1 MGDSDDIKKDI
12 KGYTQS
18 LMDELKAAFLTNF
31 DVDAIKLKL
40 NEVEEGATEVAK
52 VFGQGKEQIT
62 AIKAAMA
69 EAVTS
74 VTLLGGGFSDILKI
88 QTDVSK
94 ALGTNLILNSQSYEK
109 LYATTKVTGIE
120 ATTLTTNF
128 KDAGFSV
135 YAIGDQMTKVMDVSR
150 SIGVNG
156 REVSAKVVENM
167 SKMNQFNF
175 QGGVEGLAKMA
186 AQAVNLR
193 VNMNDVFS
201 IANRLFDP
209 EQAIDMAAAMQRLGV
224 AQGDLLDPLRLMDLA
239 QNDPA
244 ELQNQIAEMSKSFT
258 RLKADGTGFEI
269 LPGEKLR
276 MMELEKAMQLPTGQ
290 LAKMGLASADLGLKM
305 SKIKFSDDV
314 ADEDTQKLIANMA
327 EMGEGGVYKVT
338 YTDEKGK
345 VQTKNVTELDEKDI
359 KAITEASQKPPKTME
374 ELAKDQL
381 KHQESIDANIAS
393 IKNRTGYG
401 FAGKKTVT
409 EAEGALREVA
419 GVIPKAAGG
428 KNLSIKGLREETL
441 GLDNFIKAVGDG
453 QGLEA
458 LMTSAKGTA
467 TWFENT
473 TKEFGSDTKNAM
485 NDLSKSD
492 NSFLQ
497 GTYGLAKKMG
507 NEVLEHEN
515 MAPKT
520 VKAKDFVI
528 TTLPEDE
535 VRIVGGTNL
544 DGGKSGGEK
553 SGGEKSTMKVEDV
566 NVNLSVK
573 IDAPPNIDTAQLA
586 LIFQN
591 DQSIKETLLSSI
603 RSALGGTIGSDNLN
617 PIETKMANMANRT
630 GGRR

>member
-1 MGDSDDIKKDI
+1 M
-12 KGYTQS
+12 
-18 LMDELKAAFLTNF
+18 
-31 DVDAIKLKL
+31 
-40 NEVEEGATEVAK
+40 
-52 VFGQGKEQIT
+52 
-62 AIKAAMA
+62 
-69 EAVTS
+69 
-74 VTLLGGGFSDILKI
+74 
-88 QTDVSK
+88 
-94 ALGTNLILNSQSYEK
+94 
-109 LYATTKVTGIE
+109 
-120 ATTLTTNF
+120 
-128 KDAGFSV
+128 
-135 YAIGDQMTKVMDVSR
+135 
-150 SIGVNG
+150 
-156 REVSAKVVENM
+156 
-167 SKMNQFNF
+167 
-175 QGGVEGLAKMA
+175 
-186 AQAVNLR
+186 
-193 VNMNDVFS
+193 
-201 IANRLFDP
+201 
-209 EQAIDMAAAMQRLGV
+209 
-224 AQGDLLDPLRLMDLA
+224 
-239 QNDPA
+239 
-244 ELQNQIAEMSKSFT
+244 
-258 RLKADGTGFEI
+258 
-269 LPGEKLR
+269 
-276 MMELEKAMQLPTGQ
+276 
-290 LAKMGLASADLGLKM
+290 
-305 SKIKFSDDV
+305 
-314 ADEDTQKLIANMA
+314 
-327 EMGEGGVYKVT
+327 
-338 YTDEKGK
+338 
-345 VQTKNVTELDEKDI
+345 
-359 KAITEASQKPPKTME
+359 
-374 ELAKDQL
+374 
-381 KHQESIDANIAS
+381 
-393 IKNRTGYG
+393 
-401 FAGKKTVT
+401 
-409 EAEGALREVA
+409 
-419 GVIPKAAGG
+419 
-428 KNLSIKGLREETL
+428 
-441 GLDNFIKAVGDG
+441 
-453 QGLEA
+453 EA

>member
-1 MGDSDDIKKDI
+1 MA
-12 KGYTQS
+12 
-18 LMDELKAAFLTNF
+18 EWKAAFLTNF
-31 DVDAIKLKL
+31 DVKSILTTIK
-40 NEVEEGATEVAK
+40 EVEEGATEVTR
-52 VFGQGKEQIT
+52 VFGQGKEQII
-62 AIKAAMA
+62 AIRAAMA

-428 KNLSIKGLREETL
+428 KNLSIKGIREETL

-453 QGLEA
+453 KGMEA

-515 MAPKT
+515 MGPKT

>member
-1 MGDSDDIKKDI
+1 MASGSTLSDIKE
-12 KGYTQS
+12 YTQG
-18 LMDELKAAFLTNF
+18 LVAEWKAAFLTNF
-31 DVDAIKLKL
+31 DVKSILTTIK
-40 NEVEEGATEVAK
+40 EVGEGATEVTR
-52 VFGQGKEQIT
+52 VFGQGKEQII
-62 AIKAAMA
+62 AIRAAMA

-88 QTDVSK
+88 QMEVGK

-193 VNMNDVFS
+193 VNMNDVFT

-428 KNLSIKGLREETL
+428 KNLSIKGIREETL

-453 QGLEA
+453 KGMEA

>member
-1 MGDSDDIKKDI
+1 
-12 KGYTQS
+12 
-18 LMDELKAAFLTNF
+18 
-31 DVDAIKLKL
+31 
-40 NEVEEGATEVAK
+40 
-52 VFGQGKEQIT
+52 
-62 AIKAAMA
+62 
-69 EAVTS
+69 
-74 VTLLGGGFSDILKI
+74 
-88 QTDVSK
+88 
-94 ALGTNLILNSQSYEK
+94 
-109 LYATTKVTGIE
+109 
-120 ATTLTTNF
+120 
-128 KDAGFSV
+128 
-135 YAIGDQMTKVMDVSR
+135 
-150 SIGVNG
+150 
-156 REVSAKVVENM
+156 
-167 SKMNQFNF
+167 
-175 QGGVEGLAKMA
+175 
-186 AQAVNLR
+186 
-193 VNMNDVFS
+193 
-201 IANRLFDP
+201 
-209 EQAIDMAAAMQRLGV
+209 
-224 AQGDLLDPLRLMDLA
+224 
-239 QNDPA
+239 
-244 ELQNQIAEMSKSFT
+244 
-258 RLKADGTGFEI
+258 
-269 LPGEKLR
+269 
-276 MMELEKAMQLPTGQ
+276 
-290 LAKMGLASADLGLKM
+290 M

-428 KNLSIKGLREETL
+428 KNLSIKGIREETL

-453 QGLEA
+453 KGMEA